1 MSEPSEP
8 PASLPPDLRFLKRL
22 VTTLTVVMIGG
33 VLTIVALLVIR
44 LQTPPP
50 DLSLPEVIEL
60 PDGARAVA
68 FTQGAGWY
76 AVVTEGDE
84 ILIFDRV
91 SGGLRQRVRIAPE
104 G

>member
-1 MSEPSEP
+1 MSEPP
-8 PASLPPDLRFLKRL
+8 DPLPTLPPDLRFLKRL

-44 LQTPPP
+44 LQTPPAI
-50 DLSLPEVIEL
+50 LPLPQTITL

-68 FTQGAGWY
+68 FTQGADWY

-84 ILIFDRV
+84 ILIFDRA
-91 SGGLRQRVRIAPE
+91 SGSLRQRVQILPE